1 MAVRGRPLVEGLE
14 RQIDA
19 ILDRRPELVLR
30 KRPLAKLAVTE
41 ENVRRMFGMS
51 LWELFHLLAARF
63 GYEIEEESPPK
74 AR

>member
-1 MAVRGRPLVEGLE
+1 MAARDRPLVENLE

-30 KRPLAKLAVTE
+30 KRPLGKLAVTE
-41 ENVRRMFGMS
+41 ENVRRLFGLS
-51 LWELFHLLAARF
+51 LWEMFHLLATRF
-63 GYEIEEESPPK
+63 GYEVEEESPPK